1 MDLQLRDRI
10 VFIGGGSRGIGLG
23 IAETCLEEDA
33 KVAIA
38 ARGEER
44 LEEERKRLASIYGE
58 DRIWSRAGDLTD
70 PETINATVNE
80 IESDFGPI
88 WAAVANVGLHPT
100 PPGYDLED
108 DVWRAGFNQN
118 LDSAY
123 MLSRAVLQRLE
134 KRGEGSLLL
143 ISSIAGMAALG
154 TPLTYGTAKAAMN
167 HLAKELA
174 GIMGSKG
181 IRINALAPGNVIFPG
196 GDWERRKNGERGDA
210 WIRWIKRE
218 VALQRFGTP
227 DEIGSAAAYMI
238 SPLASFMTGAIV
250 PVDGGQSK

>member
-1 MDLQLRDRI
+1 MDLQLKDRV

-23 IAETCLEEDA
+23 IAEACLAEGA

-38 ARGEER
+38 ARGEVR
-44 LEEERKRLASIYGE
+44 LEEERARLASIYG
-58 DRIWSRAGDLTD
+58 DDHIWSRAGDLTD
-70 PETINATVNE
+70 SETVDSMVDE
-80 IESDFGPI
+80 IESDFGPM
-88 WAAVANVGLHPT
+88 WAAAANVGLHPT
-100 PPGYDLED
+100 PPGYDLGD
-108 DVWRAGFNQN
+108 DVWRAGFRQN

-123 MLSRAVLQRLE
+123 ILSRAVLRKLE

-154 TPLTYGTAKAAMN
+154 MPLTYGTAKAAIN

-181 IRINALAPGNVIFPG
+181 IRVNALAPGNVIFPG
-196 GDWERRKNGERGDA
+196 GDWERRQNGARGDA
-210 WIRWIKRE
+210 WTRWIKRE

-227 DEIGSAAAYMI
+227 DEISSVAAFMI

-250 PVDGGQSK
+250 TVDGGQLK